1 MYKSVLG
8 ISVRMYFFYL
18 EFSGGKIRSFGIYSF
33 ILFFSHGIVEGKV
46 DLPKYIEDWLTA
58 KVLELYLHN
67 AD

>member
-18 EFSGGKIRSFGIYSF
+18 EFSGGKIRSFGIYNF

-46 DLPKYIEDWLTA
+46 DLPKYIED
-58 KVLELYLHN
+58 
-67 AD
+67 